1 MAKEIKTTPK
11 VMTGTLET
19 TQVRSREPQSIEEV
33 FDKVVSMGEAKV
45 KLEEEL
51 KELRATLQEAIKPLG
66 GEYIRNGMKAMII
79 AEVNKPK
86 GRLVSLKEVL
96 KAVPKRYHS
105 LILADKFTREQ
116 LRMNPIKENN
126 VKVTIRN

>member
-1 MAKEIKTTPK
+1 MATKKTTTK
-11 VMTGTLET
+11 VTTTQQAET
-19 TQVRSREPQSIEEV
+19 TQVRSREPLSLDAV
-33 FDKVVSMGEAKV
+33 FDKVVTMGEAKV
-45 KLEEEL
+45 KLEAEL
-51 KELRATLQEAIKPLG
+51 KELRATLLEAIKPLD
-66 GEYIRNGMKAMII
+66 GEYIRNGMKAMVI

-126 VKVTIRN
+126 VKVIIN

>member
-19 TQVRSREPQSIEEV
+19 TQVRSREPQSIDEV

-126 VKVTIRN
+126 VKVTIN

>member
-1 MAKEIKTTPK
+1 MTNENNKATTK
-11 VMTGTLET
+11 VTTGTLDST
-19 TQVRSREPQSIEEV
+19 TIRSREPQSLDEV
-33 FDKVVSMGEAKV
+33 FDKVVTMGEAKV

-51 KELRATLQEAIKPLG
+51 KELRATLLEAIKPLD
-66 GEYIRNGMKAMII
+66 GEYIRNGMKAMVI

-105 LILADKFTREQ
+105 LILADKFTKEQ

-126 VKVTIRN
+126 VKVTIN

>member
-1 MAKEIKTTPK
+1 MATKKTTTT
-11 VMTGTLET
+11 VTTTQQAET
-19 TQVRSREPQSIEEV
+19 TQVRSREPLSLDAV
-33 FDKVVSMGEAKV
+33 FDKVVTMGEAKV

-86 GRLVSLKEVL
+86 GRLVSLAEVL

-105 LILADKFTREQ
+105 LILVDKFTREQ

-126 VKVTIRN
+126 VKVTIN

>member
-19 TQVRSREPQSIEEV
+19 TQVRSREPQSIEEG

-126 VKVTIRN
+126 VKVTIN

>member
-1 MAKEIKTTPK
+1 MTNENKKTTTK
-11 VMTGTLET
+11 VATGTLET
-19 TQVRSREPQSIEEV
+19 TQVRSREPQSLDEV
-33 FDKVVSMGEAKV
+33 FDKVVTMGEAKV
-45 KLEEEL
+45 KLEAEL
-51 KELRATLQEAIKPLG
+51 KELRATLLAAIKPLD
-66 GEYIRNGMKAMII
+66 GEYIRNGMKAMVI

-126 VKVTIRN
+126 VKVTIN

>member
-33 FDKVVSMGEAKV
+33 FDKVVAMGEAKV

-66 GEYIRNGMKAMII
+66 GEYIRDGMKAKII

-116 LRMNPIKENN
+116 LRMTPIKENN

>member
-1 MAKEIKTTPK
+1 MTNENNKIATKVTTR
-11 VMTGTLET
+11 TLET
-19 TQVRSREPQSIEEV
+19 TQVRSREPMTIDDV
-33 FDKVVSMGEAKV
+33 FDRVVTMGEAKV
-45 KLEEEL
+45 KLEAEL
-51 KELRATLQEAIKPLG
+51 KELRATLLEAIKPLD
-66 GEYIRNGMKAMII
+66 GEYIRNGMKAMVI

-126 VKVTIRN
+126 VKVTIN

>member
-1 MAKEIKTTPK
+1 MTNENNKTATK
-11 VMTGTLET
+11 VTTGTLEST
-19 TQVRSREPQSIEEV
+19 TIRSREFMTLNEV
-33 FDKVVSMGEAKV
+33 FDKVVTMGEAKV
-45 KLEEEL
+45 KLEAEL
-51 KELRATLQEAIKPLG
+51 KTLRAELLEAIKPLD
-66 GEYIRNGMKAMII
+66 GEYIRNGMKAMVI

-126 VKVTIRN
+126 VKVTIN

>member
-19 TQVRSREPQSIEEV
+19 TQVRSREPQSIDEV

-86 GRLVSLKEVL
+86 GRLVSLKVVL

-116 LRMNPIKENN
+116 LRMNPIKESN